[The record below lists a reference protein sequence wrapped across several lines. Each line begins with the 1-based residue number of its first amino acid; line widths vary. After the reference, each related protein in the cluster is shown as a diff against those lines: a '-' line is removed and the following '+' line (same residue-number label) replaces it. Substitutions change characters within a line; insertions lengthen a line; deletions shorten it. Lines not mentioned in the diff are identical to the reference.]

1 MNRAQRR
8 AARRAGVP
16 EPALS
21 YAESYQCPDCSA
33 DTQLQVV
40 DGLPVLDVRHD
51 DSCPRYRQMFAA
63 HPEGTP

>member
-8 AARRAGVP
+8 AAARAGIP
-16 EPALS
+16 EAAVR
-21 YAESYQCPDCSA
+21 YAESYRCPDCSA

-40 DGLPVLDVRHD
+40 DGLPVLDVLHD
-51 DSCPRYRQMFAA
+51 ETCPSYRRMFAA